1 MGKYMR
7 KCRGAAGGG
16 EVAAVEVTQLVG
28 VRTRS
33 RAASAAGATSGGGAA
48 KVTPKRRKALPPAT
62 ESAAAG
68 SGGRDGSCYLRLRS
82 RVLFKAPSSASPQ
95 KAPPVTADATGAPLA
110 AGLSRCSSTASSVD
124 ASAQRRSAA
133 ACRSDA
139 AEVSRRPD
147 RKP

>member
-33 RAASAAGATSGGGAA
+33 RAASAAGGVA
-48 KVTPKRRKALPPAT
+48 KVIPKRRKALPPAT
-62 ESAAAG
+62 ESAAPG

-82 RVLFKAPSSASPQ
+82 RVLFKAPSASSPQ